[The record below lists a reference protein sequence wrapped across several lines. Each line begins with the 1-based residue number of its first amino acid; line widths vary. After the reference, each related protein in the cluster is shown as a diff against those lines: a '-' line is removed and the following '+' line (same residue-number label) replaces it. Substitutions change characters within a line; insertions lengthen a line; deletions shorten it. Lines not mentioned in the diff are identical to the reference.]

1 MSLSRRHVLITG
13 ASGFLGRACLG
24 HLAENGFEI
33 TAVHHG
39 RDPAHEHAGVN
50 WRRADLTNAADINA
64 LTNVVRPTH
73 LLALAWHMGPDQRH
87 SAKNYRWIQHS
98 LELLFAF
105 ARNGG
110 QRAVFCGSCAE
121 YDWSDGGPL
130 HETQSALR
138 PACDYGAAKAAL
150 FRAFGPMLVR
160 LGVSGVWARPFF
172 LYGPGENGQRLVAS
186 VVRAL
191 LERRE
196 ALTTDGSHKRDFLHV
211 GDAARALVTL
221 LGSDVTGPVNIASGS
236 AVAVADIVREIARQT
251 GQTGFVRLGALPQ
264 PPGEAAIVEADTGRL
279 RRELEFSAQYD
290 LAGGLADTIAWWRTQ
305 LEREPA

>member
-1 MSLSRRHVLITG
+1 
-13 ASGFLGRACLG
+13 
-24 HLAENGFEI
+24 LAGSGFEI

-39 RDPAHEHAGVN
+39 RDLAHELAGVS

-64 LTNVVRPTH
+64 LADAVRPTH
-73 LLALAWHMGPDQRH
+73 LLALAWHMGPDHRH
-87 SAKNYRWIQHS
+87 SAENYRWIQHS

-110 QRAVFCGSCAE
+110 RRAVFCGSCAE
-121 YDWSDGGPL
+121 YDWSDDRPL
-130 HETQSALR
+130 HETHSALR
-138 PACDYGAAKAAL
+138 PACDYGVAKAAL
-150 FRAFGPMLVR
+150 FRAFGPMLAR
-160 LGVSGVWARPFF
+160 LGVSGAWARPFF

-196 ALTTDGSHKRDFLHV
+196 ALTTDGSQKRDFLHV

-221 LGSDVTGPVNIASGS
+221 LGSDVTGPVNIASGR
-236 AVAVADIVREIARQT
+236 AVPVAEIVREIARQT
-251 GQTGFVRLGALPQ
+251 RQPGLVRLGALPQ
-264 PPGEAAIVEADTGRL
+264 PPAEAAVVEADTGRL
-279 RRELEFSAQYD
+279 RREVGFSAQYD
-290 LAGGLADTIAWWRTQ
+290 LSGGLADTIAWWRTQ